1 MILGCTEIGLLV
13 NAANAPLP
21 VYDTM
26 ALHSA
31 ALADFILDET

>member
-1 MILGCTEIGLLV
+1 V
-13 NAANAPLP
+13 NTGNSPLP

-31 ALADFILDET
+31 ALADFILYGV